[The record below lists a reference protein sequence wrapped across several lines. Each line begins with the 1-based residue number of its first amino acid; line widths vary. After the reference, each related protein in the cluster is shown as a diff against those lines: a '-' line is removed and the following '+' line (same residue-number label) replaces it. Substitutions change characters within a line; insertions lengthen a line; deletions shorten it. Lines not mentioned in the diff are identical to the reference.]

1 LRGVETG
8 ARREGRPRPSSAE
21 APGVPARAREEGDP
35 SRRSRILGAA
45 GQLFAGTP
53 YDEVSIDDIAGRAG
67 VAKGLLYYYFG
78 SKRGLFIE
86 LMREIVDGLT
96 RIAGDGTAVDP
107 LVRLRR
113 TLDAYLA
120 LAAAAPEAF
129 RQVSSGELGPEVQA
143 IRNREKDELIAQ
155 ISEVVTESRVAGPI
169 LRAALE
175 GWIGMVEGM
184 TLHWSRER
192 SLEAAEVRTLLLAAL
207 PGVLSAAQA
216 LDPALDVDTRR
227 LGKEVAE

>member
-1 LRGVETG
+1 MR
-8 ARREGRPRPSSAE
+8 
-21 APGVPARAREEGDP
+21 ARADGDPLPLREEGGDP

-53 YDEVSIDDIAGRAG
+53 YEEVSIDDIAGRAG

-86 LMREIVDGLT
+86 LMREIVDGLN
-96 RIAGDGTAVDP
+96 RIASAGADGDP
-107 LVRLRR
+107 LLRLRR

-120 LAAAAPEAF
+120 LAAAAPEAY
-129 RQVSSGELGPEVQA
+129 RQVSSGELGPEIQA

-155 ISEVVTESRVAGPI
+155 ISEVVTASRLAGPV

-184 TLHWSRER
+184 TLHWSREDTL
-192 SLEAAEVRTLLLAAL
+192 SAEQVRTLLLAAL
-207 PGVLSAAQA
+207 PGVLAAAQA
-216 LDPALDVDTRR
+216 LDPSLRVDTRR
-227 LGKEVAE
+227 LSQEVAP